1 MNKDSMRKKKLEEM
15 VKALI
20 AGDSN
25 TAAKAL
31 TEYLQSKTRSM
42 IVSEEYEDVEAR
54 GEEGDDEF
62 DFDSEEGGDDEFDL
76 DSEEGGEPNEFD
88 EEPGEDEDFEGGD
101 EDFESDDD
109 FESEGE
115 PNEFDDEISGEGE
128 DLEFGDESD
137 EEPRITEGV
146 KKAKVSKI
154 KYSGKGK
161 AKMKKHSNAAPHLGT
176 ATKKVKFGTGKP
188 RKVK

>member
-1 MNKDSMRKKKLEEM
+1 MNKDSKRKKKLEEM
-15 VKALI
+15 VNALI

-62 DFDSEEGGDDEFDL
+62 EFDAE
-76 DSEEGGEPNEFD
+76 DGESNESED
-88 EEPGEDEDFEGGD
+88 EPGEDEDFEGDADEVEGEDEPNEFDD
-101 EDFESDDD
+101 EDR
-109 FESEGE
+109 
-115 PNEFDDEISGEGE
+115 EFDDEISGEGE

-137 EEPRITEGV
+137 EEPIMSEGV
-146 KKAKVSKI
+146 KKAKVGKI
-154 KYSGKGK
+154 KYSGKSK

>member
-42 IVSEEYEDVEAR
+42 IVSEEYEDIEAR
-54 GEEGDDEF
+54 DEEGDDEF
-62 DFDSEEGGDDEFDL
+62 DFGSEED
-76 DSEEGGEPNEFD
+76 GEPNEFD
-88 EEPGEDEDFEGGD
+88 EPGEDEDFEGEDDDLEGD
-101 EDFESDDD
+101 DLEGDD
-109 FESEGE
+109 FEGEGE

-146 KKAKVSKI
+146 KKTKVGKI
-154 KYSGKGK
+154 KYTGKSK

>member
-15 VKALI
+15 VNALI

-54 GEEGDDEF
+54 DEEGDDEF
-62 DFDSEEGGDDEFDL
+62 DFDSEEGG
-76 DSEEGGEPNEFD
+76 EPNEFD
-88 EEPGEDEDFEGGD
+88 EPGEDEDFEGS
-101 EDFESDDD
+101 EDDVESDDLG
-109 FESEGE
+109 SEDE
-115 PNEFDDEISGEGE
+115 PEFDEENGEFDDEISGEGE

>member
-15 VKALI
+15 VNALI

-62 DFDSEEGGDDEFDL
+62 DFDSE
-76 DSEEGGEPNEFD
+76 GESD
-88 EEPGEDEDFEGGD
+88 EPGEDEDFEGD
-101 EDFESDDD
+101 ADDV
-109 FESEGE
+109 EEIEGE
-115 PNEFDDEISGEGE
+115 DEPNEFDDEGSEFDDEISGEGE

-137 EEPRITEGV
+137 EEPIMSEGV
-146 KKAKVSKI
+146 KKTKVGKI
-154 KYSGKGK
+154 KYSGKSK

-176 ATKKVKFGTGKP
+176 ATKKVKFGSGKP